1 MTNDKVEATFHPRSY
16 IKMCWFDMETTG
28 LEARLDVPLELGMV
42 LTDEW
47 GESQEDTEWKTLV
60 WEEDDK
66 IFQEGVKRGHH
77 NDFVRNMHQKSGL
90 WKDLR
95 TFEPLT
101 RDRADTAAVSWLKSQ
116 GVKQGELAMSGN
128 SIGSLDRPFALI
140 HFPKLNAFLS
150 YRNIDMS
157 SIKELVRLTNPGL
170 YENLKPI
177 IGDKSMADHRVLGDC
192 YAAIREYQAYLDN
205 YLIVED

>member
-1 MTNDKVEATFHPRSY
+1 MSD
-16 IKMCWFDMETTG
+16 IKMNWLDMETTG
-28 LEARLDVPLELGMV
+28 LEANLDVPLELGMI

-47 GESQEDTEWKTLV
+47 GNELHSWQTLV

-66 IFQEGVKRGHH
+66 VFQRGVKRGKL
-77 NDFVRNMHQKSGL
+77 NEFVCAMHEKSGL
-90 WKDLR
+90 WSDLE
-95 TFEPLT
+95 TFDTMT
-101 RDRADTAAVSWLKSQ
+101 RDEADQAAVDWLKSKGVEQ
-116 GVKQGELAMSGN
+116 GQLAMSGN

-157 SIKELVRLTNPGL
+157 SIKELVRLTNPDL

-177 IGDKSMADHRVLGDC
+177 IGTKENADHRVLGDC
-192 YAAIREYQAYLDN
+192 RAALAEYKAYLEE
-205 YLIVED
+205 YLIVGD